1 MLNES
6 LGRELGN
13 KEAFYHETK
22 TLFSRTNQCRGEPPE
37 VPDYTASLWV
47 NFQGNPLLSLG
58 LGATSQGKSYIAND
72 RPNLVLPSYTRLDLS
87 AAFDFPPSLTLQLH
101 LENALDELYFPN
113 AHSIHQATVG
123 RPLNARVMM
132 RKTL

>member
-1 MLNES
+1 
-6 LGRELGN
+6 
-13 KEAFYHETK
+13 
-22 TLFSRTNQCRGEPPE
+22 
-37 VPDYTASLWV
+37 
-47 NFQGNPLLSLG
+47 
-58 LGATSQGKSYIAND
+58 
-72 RPNLVLPSYTRLDLS
+72 LPSYTRLDLS
-87 AAFDFPPSLTLQLH
+87 AAFDFSPSLTLQLH